1 MRIRATVA
9 AVTGALAL
17 SALAVPAAQAVD
29 TKPSK
34 ADSFKAAQAAHQAA
48 SGKTAFTGVGA
59 ADTGEPYALD
69 AKFSGVKINNGK
81 PIVAGP
87 TAKVSVP
94 LTFTV
99 THAADIDLNA
109 DDIEL
114 DVVIYRG
121 SYDNPANV
129 LLGDDWPVCTAA
141 STTVTNCKGTVD
153 IYPTEELTNADA
165 TTFKALGYIIDWN
178 DVDPMSDEE
187 IDWSKVGYAEGDAL
201 ATTRLQ
207 RLSQLTVNASPEP
220 VTKGKTITV
229 TGRLTRANWDSNTY
243 TGYAGVYAQLQ
254 FRKKG
259 STTYST
265 VKSVKTTSTGGLSTT
280 VKASVDGYYRYSFV
294 GTTTAPAVKAAGDF
308 VDVR

>member
-17 SALAVPAAQAVD
+17 SALAVPAAQATD
-29 TKPSK
+29 STPSK

-59 ADTGEPYALD
+59 ADTGTPYALN
-69 AKFSGVKINNGK
+69 AKFSGVKVNNGK
-81 PIVAGP
+81 PIVVG
-87 TAKVSVP
+87 TTKVSVP
-94 LTFTV
+94 VTFTV
-99 THAADIDLNA
+99 THAADVDLNA

-121 SYDNPANV
+121 TVADPANV
-129 LLGDDWPVCTAA
+129 LLGDDWPACTNA
-141 STTVTNCKGTVD
+141 SATVSNCKGTVD
-153 IYPTEELTNADA
+153 IYPTEELSNADA
-165 TTFKALGYIIDWN
+165 TTFKAFGYVIDWN
-178 DVDPMSDEE
+178 DVDPFAED
-187 IDWSKVGYAEGDAL
+187 IDWTKVGYAEQDAL
-201 ATTRLQ
+201 ATTKLVRQ
-207 RLSQLTVNASPEP
+207 SKLTVNASPEP
-220 VTKGKTITV
+220 VAKGKTITV
-229 TGRLTRANWDSNTY
+229 TGRLTRANWDTNTY
-243 TGYAGVYAQLQ
+243 TGYSGVYAQLQ

-280 VKASVDGYYRYSFV
+280 VKASVDGYYRYTFV
-294 GTTTAPAVKAAGDF
+294 GTTTASAVSAAGDF

>member
-29 TKPSK
+29 TTPGK

-48 SGKTAFTGVGA
+48 SGKTAFTGEDA
-59 ADTGEPYALD
+59 ADTGTPYALD
-69 AKFSGVKINNGK
+69 ATFSGVKINNGK
-81 PIVAGP
+81 PIVVG
-87 TAKVSVP
+87 TTGKVTVP
-94 LTFTV
+94 VTFTV
-99 THAADIDLNA
+99 THAADVDLNA
-109 DDIEL
+109 DDTEL

-121 SYDNPANV
+121 SYDAPANF
-129 LLGDDWPVCTAA
+129 LLGDDWPACTSA
-141 STTVTNCKGTVD
+141 SATVSNCKGTVD
-153 IYPTEELTNADA
+153 IYPTEELSNADA

-178 DVDPMSDEE
+178 DVDPMADDV
-187 IDWSKVGYAEGDAL
+187 DWSKVGYTEGDAL

-207 RLSQLTVNASPEP
+207 RLSKLTVNASPEP

-229 TGRLTRANWDSNTY
+229 TGKLTRANWDTNTY

-259 STTYST
+259 ATTYTT

-280 VKASVDGYYRYSFV
+280 VKASADGYYRYSFV
-294 GTTTAPAVKAAGDF
+294 GTTTSPAVKAAGDF